1 VIELKN
7 AFHDSVKRLFEF
19 FVGWQG

>member
-7 AFHDSVKRLFEF
+7 AFHDSVKRVSEF